1 MIKKA
6 CPIPFKERSYSEHAD
21 FAMMISPNSISA
33 KENKRLRNN
42 CLVKLRKD
50 SILSDK
56 KKEMLFEVVK
66 CQTSQKI

>member
-1 MIKKA
+1 MV
-6 CPIPFKERSYSEHAD
+6 
-21 FAMMISPNSISA
+21 SPNSLST

-42 CLVKLRKD
+42 CLVKLRRD

-66 CQTSQKI
+66 CQSHQKVQADECKFNLEKLIKF